1 MGPENRNS
9 GLANDNKTKFFCR
22 LLMKSGLALI

>member
-1 MGPENRNS
+1 MGPENQNS
-9 GLANDNKTKFFCR
+9 GLANNNKTKFFCR